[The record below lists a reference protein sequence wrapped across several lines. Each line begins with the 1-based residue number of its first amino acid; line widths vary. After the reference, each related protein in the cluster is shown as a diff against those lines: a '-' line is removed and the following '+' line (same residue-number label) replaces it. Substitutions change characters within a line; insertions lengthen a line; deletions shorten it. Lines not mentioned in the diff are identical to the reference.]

1 MPACHR
7 SEVAPKAF
15 ARPVI
20 PKRKKTKK
28 TKTRTR
34 TNCRK
39 RRNRRKRDFLKRRMN
54 YVLKMPTKNLA
65 RVPLG

>member
-1 MPACHR
+1 
-7 SEVAPKAF
+7 
-15 ARPVI
+15 VI

-54 YVLKMPTKNLA
+54 YFLKMPTKNLA